1 MNAVYRLLVDLRDDL
16 EERGQRW
23 ALIGGIAVIVY
34 TEARTT
40 RDVDLAVIVESDR
53 EAEELVRDMA
63 ARGYCRELVLD
74 HERSGRLAMVGLTP
88 PGGTEEG
95 LRADLMFSFAGIE
108 EEVVDS
114 ATTLEV
120 LPDLLVPVAR
130 VGHLLAL
137 KVYGNR
143 LQDQLDGRNLI
154 RVADRV
160 EIKRAREALRRITE
174 FNQVEE
180 DLDRRL
186 SDWISDP
193 DQARGSAKSD

>member
-1 MNAVYRLLVDLRDDL
+1 MNAVYRLLIDLRDDL

-40 RDVDLAVIVESDR
+40 RDVDLAVIVESDQ

-63 ARGYCRELVLD
+63 ARGYRRELVLD

-88 PGGTEEG
+88 PGGAEEG

-120 LPDLLVPVAR
+120 LPDLFVPVAR

-143 LQDQLDGRNLI
+143 LQDQLDGLSLI
-154 RVADRV
+154 RVADPP
-160 EIKRAREALRRITE
+160 EIERAREAPGRIVE

-186 SDWISDP
+186 SDWISD
-193 DQARGSAKSD
+193 SDHGAGIG